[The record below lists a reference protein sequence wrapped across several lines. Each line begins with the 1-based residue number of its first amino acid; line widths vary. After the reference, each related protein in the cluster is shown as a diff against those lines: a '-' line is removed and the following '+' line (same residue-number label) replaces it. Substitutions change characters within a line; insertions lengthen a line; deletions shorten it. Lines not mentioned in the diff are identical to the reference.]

1 MTMHAM
7 MLDVET
13 YYRPGML
20 VYIAG
25 AFHFV
30 GLIITRQVVLR
41 LLLMAGSCLYVF
53 YYATVAETPLWDAI
67 YISFMIITA
76 NVIGLSGAR
85 YQGHIQIPSEPLL
98 PSLVSSNPF
107 HND

>member
-53 YYATVAETPLWDAI
+53 
-67 YISFMIITA
+67 
-76 NVIGLSGAR
+76 
-85 YQGHIQIPSEPLL
+85 
-98 PSLVSSNPF
+98 
-107 HND
+107 